1 VGVEDEDGEGESEG
15 EGERGRDGER
25 VRDGERED
33 SPWGVRI
40 SIKWGVRISG
50 NCDISV
56 SANSNVEKPRAVE
69 LASGDI
75 ATGKVGI
82 SVGKAILPAGWQAA
96 QNSSKIKGN
105 TL

>member
-25 VRDGERED
+25 VRDGERDGERED
-33 SPWGVRI
+33 SPWGVQ
-40 SIKWGVRISG
+40 ISG